1 MMNCCLASHV
11 LLFLLSIYTV
21 PHDGNITYISSF
33 YYIGELLSS
42 FSGDLLS
49 SIFYPSVI
57 KDLQIQ
63 FNSETVTIFLMLP
76 ENQKVLYHK
85 CASVE
90 CTLPP
95 DNCPLYFNV
104 STKE

>member
-1 MMNCCLASHV
+1 MLPRENVLKTGYCLTKQ
-11 LLFLLSIYTV
+11 FIQ
-21 PHDGNITYISSF
+21 NI
-33 YYIGELLSS
+33 